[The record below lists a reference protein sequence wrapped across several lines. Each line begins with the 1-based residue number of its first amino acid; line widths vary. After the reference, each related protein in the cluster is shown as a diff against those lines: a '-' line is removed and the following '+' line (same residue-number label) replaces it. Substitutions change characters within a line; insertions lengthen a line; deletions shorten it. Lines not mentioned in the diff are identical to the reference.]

1 MEEEVGQ
8 IRRKMNA
15 GVATT
20 AKKLRERDRERE
32 GGGKRIS
39 LLESKSEE
47 QGRSSAGNE
56 ACQAQSPV
64 REGLSILFFV
74 MCPQ

>member
-20 AKKLRERDRERE
+20 AKKRRERERERE
-32 GGGKRIS
+32 GGENVS

-47 QGRSSAGNE
+47 
-56 ACQAQSPV
+56 
-64 REGLSILFFV
+64 
-74 MCPQ
+74 